1 MVKNKIKVLMIESDA
16 GWGQKIDEVKEFDT
30 KEAAIK
36 FVIDYNKKYNNQATT
51 PSWYI
56 KAELEE
62 NMIRR

>member
-1 MVKNKIKVLMIESDA
+1 MVKNKIKVLMIESEA

-36 FVIDYNKKYNNQATT
+36 FVTDYNKKYNNQVTT

-62 NMIRR
+62 NMIRL